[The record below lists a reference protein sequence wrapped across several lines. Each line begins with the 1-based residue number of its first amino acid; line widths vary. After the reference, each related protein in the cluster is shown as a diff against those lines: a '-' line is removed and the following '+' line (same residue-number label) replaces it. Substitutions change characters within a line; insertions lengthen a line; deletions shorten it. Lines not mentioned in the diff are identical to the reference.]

1 LIAILPFTNLGGEP
15 EQEYFADGVVED
27 IITAPSHA
35 VTLTAP
41 YNQGAV
47 MTVRPRL
54 VEKQVVVL
62 TGASSGIELATA
74 RALADRGARLV
85 LVARNESVLQDL
97 ARGCSAKGARAIAV
111 AGDVGRFEDM
121 ERVAEAAIRE
131 FGGFDSW
138 INNAGVA
145 IFGTVEQIPVEDH
158 RRLFHTNYFGILH
171 GCLVAAKHL
180 RQKGGKIINI
190 GSVLSDRADIL
201 QGPYSASKHAVK
213 GLTDAL
219 RMELEE
225 DGAPISVTL
234 IKPSAIDTPYMEH
247 ARSYMNSPGTKNP
260 PPSYDPEVAARAIVF
275 ACENDRRD
283 IVVGFGGWALAAM
296 GSIAPR
302 LTDYAMEMGGR
313 ILQEST
319 DPGRPERR
327 DNLHEPR
334 EDGAE
339 RSSLPGGSRKTS
351 LFLEARLNPVSA
363 VPGMVVSTLTSVGL
377 AALRT
382 LRPVAS
388 ALASTPFQES
398 RDPGHQGRED
408 GGDQPSLAQGAL
420 ATSQSLQARL
430 NAKSAVPGIALA
442 ALACAGLI
450 AMQMLR
456 TKGSASS
463 SPLSGKPQ

>member
-1 LIAILPFTNLGGEP
+1 
-15 EQEYFADGVVED
+15 
-27 IITAPSHA
+27 
-35 VTLTAP
+35 
-41 YNQGAV
+41 
-47 MTVRPRL
+47 MTVRLRL

-62 TGASSGIELATA
+62 TGASSGIGLATA

-85 LVARNESVLQDL
+85 LVARNKSALQDL
-97 ARGCSAKGARAIAV
+97 ARECSAKGARAIAV

-121 ERVAEAAIRE
+121 ERVAEATIRE
-131 FGGFDSW
+131 FGGFDTW

-145 IFGTVEQIPVEDH
+145 IFGTVEQVPIEDH
-158 RRLFHTNYFGILH
+158 RRLFDTNYFGVLY
-171 GCLVAAKHL
+171 GCLIAAKHL
-180 RQKGGKIINI
+180 RQRGGKIINI

-247 ARSYMNSPGTKNP
+247 ARSYMTSPGTKNP

-302 LTDYAMEMGGR
+302 LTDYAMEVGGR

-351 LFLEARLNPVSA
+351 LFLEAQLNPVSA
-363 VPGMVVSTLTSVGL
+363 VPGMVLSTLAGAGL
-377 AALRT
+377 AALRK
-382 LRPVAS
+382 LRPVDS
-388 ALASTPFQES
+388 TFTSTPFQEINN
-398 RDPGHQGRED
+398 PVHEGRED
-408 GGDQPSLAQGAL
+408 GGEQSSLARGAL
-420 ATSQSLQARL
+420 ASRQSLQGEL
-430 NAKSAVPGIALA
+430 NAKSAVPGVALA
-442 ALACAGLI
+442 ALAGAGLI

-456 TKGSASS
+456 TRGSTSS
-463 SPLSGKPQ
+463 SPQHKPTPRRR